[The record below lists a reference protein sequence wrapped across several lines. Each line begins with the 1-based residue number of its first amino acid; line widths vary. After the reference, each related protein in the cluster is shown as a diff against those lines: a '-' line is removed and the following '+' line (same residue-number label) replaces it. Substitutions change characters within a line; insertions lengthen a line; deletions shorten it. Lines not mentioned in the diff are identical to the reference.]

1 MPEQL
6 LFNMSNKREKERKV
20 WRMWAAVK
28 EKERGE
34 KKKKK
39 KKKEMAAPM
48 YAISHMTG
56 KDP

>member
-1 MPEQL
+1 
-6 LFNMSNKREKERKV
+6 
-20 WRMWAAVK
+20 MWAAVK

-56 KDP
+56 KDH